1 MTAQIA
7 HQPAAIRALP
17 HVGGMSRRFKT
28 SPTKLTPLAGK
39 IMLASGAL
47 STRRKAAGFQ
57 TGRIFGAMALL
68 AVTTSIF
75 LGGGLSIV
83 RTPTVAVPV
92 VEAPALAVGVV
103 DKQDAL
109 AAKGRTE
116 TRAELPDL
124 PSPAGTVEGQD
135 RFEIDR
141 FLRRG
146 GASR

>member
-1 MTAQIA
+1 MTARIA

-17 HVGGMSRRFKT
+17 HVGGISHRFKT
-28 SPTKLTPLAGK
+28 APTKLTPLAGK

-68 AVTTSIF
+68 AVTTAIF

-83 RTPTVAVPV
+83 RTPTVEVPGV
-92 VEAPALAVGVV
+92 AFAVGVV
-103 DKQDAL
+103 DKRDAL

-124 PSPAGTVEGQD
+124 PSPAGTVRGQD

-141 FLRRG
+141 FLRLG